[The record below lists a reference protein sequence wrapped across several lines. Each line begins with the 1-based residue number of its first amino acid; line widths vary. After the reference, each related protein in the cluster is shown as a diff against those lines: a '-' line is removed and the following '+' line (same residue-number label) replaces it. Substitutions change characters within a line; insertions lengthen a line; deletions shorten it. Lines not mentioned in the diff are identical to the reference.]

1 MMPSLRLRRSIGV
14 VLVALVL
21 VACGSSDAVVSGVV
35 VGVDGDLTTV
45 NSFQVRTTE
54 GDLLVF
60 VPAPGIRFHDA
71 APLSHLTDHLV
82 SGEIVE
88 IVYETLND
96 GTLVATK
103 VGDE

>member
-1 MMPSLRLRRSIGV
+1 MPSVPLRR
-14 VLVALVL
+14 ALGAAITCIAL
-21 VACGSSDAVVSGVV
+21 VACSGGDPVVSGVV

-45 NSFQVRTTE
+45 NSFQVRSTD

-60 VPAPGIRFHDA
+60 VPAPGIRFHGS

-88 IVYETLND
+88 IEYETLND
-96 GTLVATK
+96 GTLVATR
-103 VGDE
+103 VGDK